1 MQLQNQWAAS
11 CSKVYQ
17 ESGCLVEGHLTG
29 VIAPSLDPL
38 AGDVLMWVMG
48 IGNDVTG
55 ENQLLGHRVWGFSSS
70 FIPV

>member
-38 AGDVLMWVMG
+38 AGDVLMWATGVG
-48 IGNDVTG
+48 KDVTG
-55 ENQLLGHRVWGFSSS
+55 EKLLCRHRVWGFSSF